1 VSGSERRKGAGGELE
16 VARIFQ
22 AAGFDCDRTPNSGGL
37 RIRGD
42 LHGDLPLHV
51 EVKRQE
57 TARPWLWAEQARVD
71 AGAGER
77 WVVAMRRSR
86 DEWVAMLPLVDLV
99 RLLELERELH
109 ALRRRLPR
117 CSGTTPSG
125 FRCSQRIG
133 HAGAHDHPQERV

>member
-1 VSGSERRKGAGGELE
+1 MSGSERRKGNAGELE

-57 TARPWLWAEQARVD
+57 TARPWLWAAQARAD
-71 AGAGER
+71 AEVGER
-77 WVVAMRRSR
+77 WLVAMRRSR
-86 DEWVAMLPLVDLV
+86 DEWLALMPLVTV
-99 RLLELERELH
+99 MRLLELERHVLELAARDIPIADSIAARH
-109 ALRRRLPR
+109 LEGR
-117 CSGTTPSG
+117 TP
-125 FRCSQRIG
+125 
-133 HAGAHDHPQERV
+133 